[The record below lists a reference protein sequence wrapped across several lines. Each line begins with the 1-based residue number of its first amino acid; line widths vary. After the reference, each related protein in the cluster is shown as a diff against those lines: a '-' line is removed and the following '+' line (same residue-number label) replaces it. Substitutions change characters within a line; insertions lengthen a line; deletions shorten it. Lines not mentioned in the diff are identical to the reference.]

1 MSFERTVIGR
11 DIRYNQNITN
21 PINPARLKIAVV
33 HGLVDHFYKCIINFD
48 EYDMSNVTTT
58 VKDYIA
64 VSNQY

>member
-1 MSFERTVIGR
+1 MT
-11 DIRYNQNITN
+11 IT
-21 PINPARLKIAVV
+21 VV
-33 HGLVDHFYKCIINFD
+33 HGLVEYFYKCIINFH

>member
-1 MSFERTVIGR
+1 MSFERTVI
-11 DIRYNQNITN
+11 DIT
-21 PINPARLKIAVV
+21 VV
-33 HGLVDHFYKCIINFD
+33 HGLVHYFYKCIIDFD

>member
-1 MSFERTVIGR
+1 MTNVIHR
-11 DIRYNQNITN
+11 
-21 PINPARLKIAVV
+21 
-33 HGLVDHFYKCIINFD
+33 LVDYFSKYIMNFD

>member
-1 MSFERTVIGR
+1 MSLEHTVIDR

-21 PINPARLKIAVV
+21 PINLAVV
-33 HGLVDHFYKCIINFD
+33 DGLVDHFYKCIINFD